1 MAEVSVPLADTLRRT
16 GAAPDPIFSPGGYGV
31 PYIINGMRELLA
43 KGENLPTLPTVVF
56 QLHKVLDDEH
66 AGAGDVAAIIERDPA
81 LTARLLRAA
90 NSAAFSRGGD
100 RIGSVSMAVTRLGVN
115 QVRAICI
122 VLAVVKAFHS
132 RAGGLNHQTFWIH
145 SAAVGMTARWLWD
158 RLGRDPG
165 ITSDDLY
172 VAGLL
177 HDAGLLV
184 LEQHFCKEY
193 AEVREAL
200 GLSGGRLWQVEE
212 EHLGMDHGAVGG
224 LLLGRW
230 SLPQFIVEAV
240 TNHHHPHQAEDQ
252 FQEIC
257 RVVQAA
263 EVLCTEGQARLPEEG
278 QPDCSAGDVLGEL
291 GASESDIESIVAEVP
306 KLATRAGQFL
316 A

>member
-1 MAEVSVPLADTLRRT
+1 M
-16 GAAPDPIFSPGGYGV
+16 
-31 PYIINGMRELLA
+31 PYIINGMRDLLA

-66 AGAGDVAAIIERDPA
+66 AGAGDVAAIIERDPS

-100 RIGSVSMAVTRLGVN
+100 RIGSVSSAVTRLGVN

-132 RAGGLNHQTFWIH
+132 RAGGLNHNNFWIH
-145 SAAVGMTARWLWD
+145 SAAVGMTARRLWD
-158 RLGRDPG
+158 RFGRDDA
-165 ITSDDLY
+165 INSDDLY

-184 LEQHFCKEY
+184 LEQHFRQEY
-193 AEVREAL
+193 AEVRGAMGVET
-200 GLSGGRLWQVEE
+200 SRLWQVEE
-212 EHLGMDHGAVGG
+212 AHLGMDHGAVGG

-230 SLPQFIVEAV
+230 SLPQFICEAV
-240 TNHHHPHQAEDQ
+240 TNHHHPHQAEAQ
-252 FQEIC
+252 FREIC

-263 EVLCTEGQARLPEEG
+263 EVLCTEFGAGLADEG
-278 QPDCSAGDVLGEL
+278 AADCSPSDVLGEL
-291 GASESDIESIVAEVP
+291 GADEAEIEAMVAEIP
-306 KLATRAGQFL
+306 RLALKAGQFL
-316 A
+316 T